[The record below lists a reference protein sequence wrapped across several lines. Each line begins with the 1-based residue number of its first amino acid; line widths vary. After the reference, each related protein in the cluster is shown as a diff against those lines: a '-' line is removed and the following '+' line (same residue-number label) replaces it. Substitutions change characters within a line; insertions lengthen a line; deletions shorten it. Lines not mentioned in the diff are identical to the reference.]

1 MEVCFYATLEPLVGQ
16 RRVELSLPP
25 DATIRDLVE
34 KLAEGWPALREHLF
48 EENGALSR
56 RVNIFLGGRNVRW
69 LRGLDTPVGEG
80 ESVDIFPPVA
90 GG

>member
-1 MEVCFYATLEPLVGQ
+1 VEVCFYATLEPLVGQ

-48 EENGALSR
+48 VENGALSR